1 LVQDYVKGLLH
12 SQSISLDLSFYESAE
27 FYDRLDQARGEAS
40 VRTLALLESFGS
52 VAQNCVTLIAMAA
65 VLLSY
70 GLWLPVGLVLA
81 TFPAFYVVMLFD
93 RRYHAW
99 WKASTKARRWAQY
112 LDTMLTH
119 QLFAAELRLFGLGA
133 HFQAQ
138 YQKVRRE
145 MRSERLKHLRQL
157 SIAKFLA
164 AIVALGVSGGI
175 MLLMGRRVLHGGAT
189 LGDLALFYQV
199 FSRGQG
205 VVSSLLGSAGKIYTN
220 SLFLGNLFEFLAL
233 RSAIEEPPSPR
244 PVPDQL
250 TKGLEF
256 HDVTFCYPKSER
268 DALKNFNLVIPAGK
282 IVSIVGTNGAGKT
295 TLLKLL
301 CRFYDPDSGRVT
313 IDGIDLRDFAVQDL
327 WAKYTVLFQQPT
339 RYYATASQSIAM
351 SDLRSV
357 PTQTEIESAARAA
370 GAHEFIR
377 RLPQGYDSELGK
389 WISNGVELSGGE
401 WQRIAMA
408 RAYLREA
415 PVMLLDEPTS
425 FLDSWNEADWFDRFR
440 ELAAGRTSLIITH
453 RFTIAMQADII
464 HVMDDGEIVESG
476 SHHELL
482 QLGGFYAASWDSQM
496 RAGAED
502 SNSEQPLAGC
512 NSLQP
517 SELEQR
523 SF

>member
-1 LVQDYVKGLLH
+1 
-12 SQSISLDLSFYESAE
+12 
-27 FYDRLDQARGEAS
+27 
-40 VRTLALLESFGS
+40 
-52 VAQNCVTLIAMAA
+52 
-65 VLLSY
+65 
-70 GLWLPVGLVLA
+70 
-81 TFPAFYVVMLFD
+81 
-93 RRYHAW
+93 
-99 WKASTKARRWAQY
+99 
-112 LDTMLTH
+112 
-119 QLFAAELRLFGLGA
+119 
-133 HFQAQ
+133 
-138 YQKVRRE
+138 
-145 MRSERLKHLRQL
+145 
-157 SIAKFLA
+157 
-164 AIVALGVSGGI
+164 
-175 MLLMGRRVLHGGAT
+175 
-189 LGDLALFYQV
+189 
-199 FSRGQG
+199 
-205 VVSSLLGSAGKIYTN
+205 
-220 SLFLGNLFEFLAL
+220 
-233 RSAIEEPPSPR
+233 
-244 PVPDQL
+244 
-250 TKGLEF
+250 
-256 HDVTFCYPKSER
+256 
-268 DALKNFNLVIPAGK
+268 
-282 IVSIVGTNGAGKT
+282 
-295 TLLKLL
+295 
-301 CRFYDPDSGRVT
+301 
-313 IDGIDLRDFAVQDL
+313 
-327 WAKYTVLFQQPT
+327 
-339 RYYATASQSIAM
+339 M